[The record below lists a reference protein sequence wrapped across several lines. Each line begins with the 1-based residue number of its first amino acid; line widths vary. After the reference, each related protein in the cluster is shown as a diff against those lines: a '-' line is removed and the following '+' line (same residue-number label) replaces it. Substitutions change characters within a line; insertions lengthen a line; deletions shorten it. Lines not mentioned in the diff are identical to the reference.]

1 MTKVPVRDLQGN
13 VVGEI
18 DLPSVFQTE
27 IREDLIKRAVLAEQ
41 SWNRQPYGTDKLAG
55 KRTSAHYHGRR
66 RSRYAMICR
75 EMARIPRIHGRG
87 AEYTPLY
94 MEARVVPQARKG
106 RRAHPPKVEKK
117 WAQKINKKEYKLALK
132 SAIAACACSEL
143 VKQRGHRY
151 DGVVPIVVVD
161 DFENLNKTKDVE
173 KTLLSLGLEK
183 ELQRAKQKKIRAGR
197 GKMRGRRYKRKKS
210 LLIVTSSA
218 DCNVVKAARN
228 LPGVDVASYE
238 QLNANLLAPGA
249 HPGRLMLI
257 TQSALKKLG
266 ELYG

>member
-161 DFENLNKTKDVE
+161 DFENLSKTKDVE
-173 KTLLSLGLEK
+173 KTLLS
-183 ELQRAKQKKIRAGR
+183 
-197 GKMRGRRYKRKKS
+197 
-210 LLIVTSSA
+210 
-218 DCNVVKAARN
+218 
-228 LPGVDVASYE
+228 
-238 QLNANLLAPGA
+238 
-249 HPGRLMLI
+249 
-257 TQSALKKLG
+257 
-266 ELYG
+266 